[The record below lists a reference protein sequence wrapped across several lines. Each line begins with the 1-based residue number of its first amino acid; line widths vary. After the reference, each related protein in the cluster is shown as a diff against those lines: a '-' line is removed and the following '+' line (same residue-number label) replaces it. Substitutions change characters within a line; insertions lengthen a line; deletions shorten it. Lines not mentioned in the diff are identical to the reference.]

1 MNTLKILAL
10 ASIVG
15 ASALSATAD
24 QPEGYYAAT
33 AGKKKAELKAAM
45 HNVIR
50 TASVLSY
57 GSGSGK
63 TWSGFYQTDRDED
76 GYCIDRYSP
85 EMRQFTST
93 TGAISGMNIEH
104 SFAKSWWG
112 GSQVQAYKDLFNLMP
127 SDQKANSSKSNFA
140 MGEVTNATY
149 TNGSIKVGK
158 GTKISNSIWEPED
171 KWKGDF
177 ARTYMYMVTCY
188 SDLTWTSN
196 GLDQLNNNQWPTFNA
211 WTMEMVLRWSRE
223 DPVDDIERARNEA
236 VYEIQGNR
244 NPFVDFPNLCEYVWG
259 DSIEYAFYPDRTS
272 TGGDTPDPGDKPGE
286 VKTLVDEALTDGLGI
301 FADVL
306 PDGTP
311 GSLWRSDS
319 RYGAVANAFKGSA
332 QAADHYLLAEVD
344 LTQCTDATLTFV
356 HQTGFNTSTP
366 VKDTYFSVLITDD
379 YTGAPSTTDW
389 ESLDADFPDAP
400 TSGWT
405 KEKASG
411 DISLKAYAG
420 RRICLAFHYTST
432 TSACYGWE
440 VRNVQVNGT
449 MGTTGIEDISADKE
463 DVRPADND
471 RVYDLTG
478 RPLRWSE
485 AKGVVIFKGKL
496 YVK

>member
-33 AGKKKAELKAAM
+33 AGKKKAELKSTL
-45 HNVIR
+45 HGIIR
-50 TASVLSY
+50 TASVLNY
-57 GSGSGK
+57 GSGAGK
-63 TWSGFYQTDRDED
+63 TWSGFYYTDRDED

-140 MGEVTNATY
+140 MGEVTNA
-149 TNGSIKVGK
+149 
-158 GTKISNSIWEPED
+158 
-171 KWKGDF
+171 
-177 ARTYMYMVTCY
+177 
-188 SDLTWTSN
+188 
-196 GLDQLNNNQWPTFNA
+196 
-211 WTMEMVLRWSRE
+211 
-223 DPVDDIERARNEA
+223 
-236 VYEIQGNR
+236 
-244 NPFVDFPNLCEYVWG
+244 
-259 DSIEYAFYPDRTS
+259 
-272 TGGDTPDPGDKPGE
+272 
-286 VKTLVDEALTDGLGI
+286 
-301 FADVL
+301 
-306 PDGTP
+306 
-311 GSLWRSDS
+311 
-319 RYGAVANAFKGSA
+319 
-332 QAADHYLLAEVD
+332 
-344 LTQCTDATLTFV
+344 
-356 HQTGFNTSTP
+356 
-366 VKDTYFSVLITDD
+366 
-379 YTGAPSTTDW
+379 PSTTDW

-449 MGTTGIEDISADKE
+449 MGTTGIEDIPADKE